1 MNTLLQDFQ
10 GLADLV
16 PYRIDGQIQLL
27 GDLLVFESVTFAEDK
42 DLTAFFRKTV
52 DCRSH
57 TSFGLRS
64 LLRIIIV
71 DDSVGVVWLEGFS
84 RNAFLT
90 KMVQTTVSHH
100 HI

>member
-1 MNTLLQDFQ
+1 MDSLLQDFQ

-27 GDLLVFESVTFAEDK
+27 GDLLVFESVTLAHDED
-42 DLTAFFRKTV
+42 LSAFFRERVNSCPKS
-52 DCRSH
+52 CL
-57 TSFGLRS
+57 GLRT
-64 LLRIIIV
+64 LLRIVIV
-71 DDSVGVVWLEGFS
+71 DDSVGVVWLEGFC

>member
-1 MNTLLQDFQ
+1 MDTFFQDFQ

-42 DLTAFFRKTV
+42 DLTAFFRKTI
-52 DCRSH
+52 DCRPH
-57 TSFGLRS
+57 TSFS
-64 LLRIIIV
+64 LCPLLSVVIV
-71 DDSVGVVWLEGFS
+71 DDSVGVVWLEGFC
-84 RNAFLT
+84 RDAFLT
-90 KMVQTTVSHH
+90 KMVQSMVSHH

>member
-1 MNTLLQDFQ
+1 MGTFLQDFQ

-42 DLTAFFRKTV
+42 DLTAFFGQAV
-52 DCRSH
+52 DCRPH
-57 TSFGLRS
+57 TSFGLCP
-64 LLRIIIV
+64 LLSVVIV
-71 DDSVGVVWLEGFS
+71 YDSIGVVWLEGFS

>member
-27 GDLLVFESVTFAEDK
+27 GDLLVFESVTLAEDK
-42 DLTAFFRKTV
+42 DLAAFFGKTV
-52 DCRSH
+52 DCRPH
-57 TSFGLRS
+57 TSFGLCP
-64 LLRIIIV
+64 LLSVVIV
-71 DDSVGVVWLEGFS
+71 NDSVGVVRFERFR

-90 KMVQTTVSHH
+90 EMVQTTVSHH

>member
-16 PYRIDGQIQLL
+16 PYRIDGQIQFFGYLFI
-27 GDLLVFESVTFAEDK
+27 FESVTLTHNED
-42 DLTAFFRKTV
+42 LAAFFGKRVNRRPKL
-52 DCRSH
+52 R
-57 TSFGLRS
+57 FGLRAF
-64 LLRIIIV
+64 LCIVIV
-71 DDSVGVVWLEGFS
+71 DDSVGVVWLEGFGWD
-84 RNAFLT
+84 AFLT